1 LIVYRPFFIYHD
13 HPFTY
18 AATANNAVAGTSA
31 TTCSIICAVTA
42 AISTSVTAIVDIIAV
57 ECTTAV
63 TSWMTVRDSDCCY
76 GHLTV
81 PFTDSMP
88 NAAPK
93 SSYAFPS
100 CVCGYLSKACCGTP

>member
-1 LIVYRPFFIYHD
+1 MIVYRPFFIYHD

-18 AATANNAVAGTSA
+18 AVIANSAVAGTSA
-31 TTCSIICAVTA
+31 TACSIICAVTA
-42 AISTSVTAIVDIIAV
+42 ATSTSVVAIVGIITA

-63 TSWMTVRDSDCCY
+63 ASWMTVRDSDCCY
-76 GHLTV
+76 GHLAV

-100 CVCGYLSKACCGTP
+100 CACGYLSKVCYGTP